1 MRHESK
7 SFLPW
12 GLGGKRM
19 LSELANRGLHSRFST
34 SPSVCFGLN
43 QHPASPVHINYHSY
57 LTVVLVGFLG
67 PLPGSGTNGGN

>member
-12 GLGGKRM
+12 GRGDKRM
-19 LSELANRGLHSRFST
+19 VSELANRGLDSHFST

-43 QHPASPVHINYHSY
+43 QHPASPVHVNYHSY

-67 PLPGSGTNGGN
+67 PLPGSGKKGH